1 MWDVG
6 ARRLMN
12 VKKKVVHLARIDRL
26 LRIWSVGLVEMMR
39 FNLRQVN
46 GGERHVGSS

>member
-1 MWDVG
+1 MG
-6 ARRLMN
+6 CYGSAPHECEEGG
-12 VKKKVVHLARIDRL
+12 HLGRIGRL
-26 LRIWSVGLVEMMR
+26 LCIWFVGLVEMMR